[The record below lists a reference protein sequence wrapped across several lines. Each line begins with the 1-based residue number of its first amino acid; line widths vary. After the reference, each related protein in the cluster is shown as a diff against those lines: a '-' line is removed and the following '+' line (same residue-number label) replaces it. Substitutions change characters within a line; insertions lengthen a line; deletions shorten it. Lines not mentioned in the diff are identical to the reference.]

1 MSRKIRFSK
10 ESQSSLNDFFVH
22 RSPEQPK
29 SKAEENLPAGIL
41 SAFRTDVGKVR
52 ANNQDAPIV
61 SEKLRLYGV
70 ADGMGGHKGG
80 EVASTSA
87 RDDLLRELEGK
98 TPSVA
103 ALSGAIEEVNRQ
115 IYHQQEHDDA
125 LTGMGTTLS
134 VLWMSDNF
142 VYIGHVGD
150 SRVYLLRDGEF
161 KQMTLDHSLVEQLV
175 REGVLTEEEAQNHP
189 MRNIITRA
197 IGTDES
203 VEVDVVVEER
213 RKGDLWLACSDG
225 LHGLV
230 DDRQMR
236 DALRQYAPEKAADVL
251 LKAALDAGGRDNLTL
266 VSVHDGEEPAGMR

>member
-103 ALSGAIEEVNRQ
+103 TLSGAIEEVNRQ

-251 LKAALDAGGRDNLTL
+251 LKAALDAGGRDNVTL
-266 VSVHDGEEPAGMR
+266 VIVNDGEEPA

>member
-175 REGVLTEEEAQNHP
+175 REGVLTEEEAQNPP

-251 LKAALDAGGRDNLTL
+251 LKAALDAGGRDNVTL
-266 VSVHDGEEPAGMR
+266 VIVHDGEEPA

>member
-41 SAFRTDVGKVR
+41 CAFRTDVGKVR

-161 KQMTLDHSLVEQLV
+161 RQMTLDHSLVEQLV

-251 LKAALDAGGRDNLTL
+251 LKAALDAGGRDNVTL
-266 VSVHDGEEPAGMR
+266 VIVHDGEETA

>member
-41 SAFRTDVGKVR
+41 CAFRTDVGKVR

-103 ALSGAIEEVNRQ
+103 TLSGAIEEV
-115 IYHQQEHDDA
+115 
-125 LTGMGTTLS
+125 
-134 VLWMSDNF
+134 
-142 VYIGHVGD
+142 
-150 SRVYLLRDGEF
+150 
-161 KQMTLDHSLVEQLV
+161 
-175 REGVLTEEEAQNHP
+175 
-189 MRNIITRA
+189 
-197 IGTDES
+197 
-203 VEVDVVVEER
+203 
-213 RKGDLWLACSDG
+213 
-225 LHGLV
+225 
-230 DDRQMR
+230 
-236 DALRQYAPEKAADVL
+236 
-251 LKAALDAGGRDNLTL
+251 
-266 VSVHDGEEPAGMR
+266 

>member
-41 SAFRTDVGKVR
+41 CAFRTDVGKVR

-87 RDDLLRELEGK
+87 RDDLLRELDGK

-251 LKAALDAGGRDNLTL
+251 LKAALDAGGRDNVTL
-266 VSVHDGEEPAGMR
+266 VIVYDGEEPA

>member
-10 ESQSSLNDFFVH
+10 ESQSLLNDFFVH

-41 SAFRTDVGKVR
+41 CAFRTDVGKVR

-251 LKAALDAGGRDNLTL
+251 LKAALDAGGRDNVTL
-266 VSVHDGEEPAGMR
+266 VIVHDGEEPA

>member
-161 KQMTLDHSLVEQLV
+161 RQMTLDHSLVEQLV

-197 IGTDES
+197 IGTDET

-251 LKAALDAGGRDNLTL
+251 LKAALDAGGRDNVTL
-266 VSVHDGEEPAGMR
+266 VIVHDGEEPA

>member
-41 SAFRTDVGKVR
+41 CAFRTDVGKVR

-87 RDDLLRELEGK
+87 RDDLLRELDGK

-175 REGVLTEEEAQNHP
+175 REGVLTEDEAQNHP

-251 LKAALDAGGRDNLTL
+251 LKAALDAGGRDNVTL
-266 VSVHDGEEPAGMR
+266 VIVHDGEEPA

>member
-29 SKAEENLPAGIL
+29 SKTEENLPAGIL

-230 DDRQMR
+230 DARQMR

-251 LKAALDAGGRDNLTL
+251 LKAALDAGGRDNVTL
-266 VSVHDGEEPAGMR
+266 VIVHDGEEPA

>member
-41 SAFRTDVGKVR
+41 CAFRTDVGKVR

-203 VEVDVVVEER
+203 VEVDVAVEER

-251 LKAALDAGGRDNLTL
+251 LKAALDAGGRDNVTL
-266 VSVHDGEEPAGMR
+266 VIVHDGEEPA

>member
-29 SKAEENLPAGIL
+29 SKEEENLPAGIL

-236 DALRQYAPEKAADVL
+236 DALLQYAPEKAADVL
-251 LKAALDAGGRDNLTL
+251 LKAALDAGGRDNVTL
-266 VSVHDGEEPAGMR
+266 VIVHDGEEPA

>member
-103 ALSGAIEEVNRQ
+103 ALSSAIEEVNRQ

-230 DDRQMR
+230 DDRQIR

-251 LKAALDAGGRDNLTL
+251 LKAALDAGGRDNVTL
-266 VSVHDGEEPAGMR
+266 VIVHDGEEPA

>member
-175 REGVLTEEEAQNHP
+175 REGVLTEEEVQNHP

-251 LKAALDAGGRDNLTL
+251 LKAALDAGGRDNVTL
-266 VSVHDGEEPAGMR
+266 VIVHDGEEPA

>member
-203 VEVDVVVEER
+203 VEVDVVVAER

-251 LKAALDAGGRDNLTL
+251 LKAALDAGGRDNVTL
-266 VSVHDGEEPAGMR
+266 VIVHDGEEPA

>member
-236 DALRQYAPEKAADVL
+236 DALRQYPPEKAADVL
-251 LKAALDAGGRDNLTL
+251 LKAALDAGGRDNVTL
-266 VSVHDGEEPAGMR
+266 VIVHDGEEPA

>member
-203 VEVDVVVEER
+203 VEVDVGVEER

-251 LKAALDAGGRDNLTL
+251 LKAALDAGGRDNVTL
-266 VSVHDGEEPAGMR
+266 VIVHDGEEPA

>member
-41 SAFRTDVGKVR
+41 CAFRTDVGKVR

-103 ALSGAIEEVNRQ
+103 ALSGAIEEINRQ

-251 LKAALDAGGRDNLTL
+251 LKAALDAGGRDNVTL
-266 VSVHDGEEPAGMR
+266 VIVHDGEEPA

>member
-41 SAFRTDVGKVR
+41 CAFRTDVGKVR

-103 ALSGAIEEVNRQ
+103 TLSGAIEEVNRQ
-115 IYHQQEHDDA
+115 IYHQQAHDDA

-175 REGVLTEEEAQNHP
+175 REGVLTEEEARNHP

-251 LKAALDAGGRDNLTL
+251 LKAALDAGGRDNVTL
-266 VSVHDGEEPAGMR
+266 VIVHDGEEPA

>member
-41 SAFRTDVGKVR
+41 CAFRTDLGKVR

-251 LKAALDAGGRDNLTL
+251 LKAALDAGGRDNVTL
-266 VSVHDGEEPAGMR
+266 VIVHDGEEPA

>member
-29 SKAEENLPAGIL
+29 SKEEENLPAGIL

-103 ALSGAIEEVNRQ
+103 ALSCAIEEVNRQ

-203 VEVDVVVEER
+203 VEVDVVVAER

-251 LKAALDAGGRDNLTL
+251 LKAALDAGGRDNVTL
-266 VSVHDGEEPAGMR
+266 VIVHDGEEPA

>member
-161 KQMTLDHSLVEQLV
+161 RQMTLDHSLVEQLV

-197 IGTDES
+197 IGTDET

-213 RKGDLWLACSDG
+213 RKGDLWLVCSDG

-251 LKAALDAGGRDNLTL
+251 LKAALDAGGRDNVTL
-266 VSVHDGEEPAGMR
+266 VIVHDGEEPA

>member
-41 SAFRTDVGKVR
+41 CAFRTDVGKVR

-87 RDDLLRELEGK
+87 RDDLLRELDGK

-175 REGVLTEEEAQNHP
+175 REGVLTEEEAQTHP

-251 LKAALDAGGRDNLTL
+251 LKAALDAGGRDNVTL
-266 VSVHDGEEPAGMR
+266 VIVHDGEEPA

>member
-161 KQMTLDHSLVEQLV
+161 RQMTLDHSLVEQLV

-203 VEVDVVVEER
+203 VEVDVAVEER

-251 LKAALDAGGRDNLTL
+251 LKAALDAGGRDNVTL
-266 VSVHDGEEPAGMR
+266 VIVHDGEEPA

>member
-161 KQMTLDHSLVEQLV
+161 RQMTLDHSLVEQLV

-230 DDRQMR
+230 DDSQMR

-251 LKAALDAGGRDNLTL
+251 LKAALDAGGRDNVTL
-266 VSVHDGEEPAGMR
+266 VIVHDGEEPA

>member
-29 SKAEENLPAGIL
+29 SKEEENLPAGIL

-134 VLWMSDNF
+134 VLWMSDHF

-251 LKAALDAGGRDNLTL
+251 LKAALDAGGRDNVTL
-266 VSVHDGEEPAGMR
+266 VIVHDGEEPA

>member
-203 VEVDVVVEER
+203 VEVDVAVEER

-251 LKAALDAGGRDNLTL
+251 LKAALDAGGRDNVTL
-266 VSVHDGEEPAGMR
+266 VIVHDGEEPA

>member
-125 LTGMGTTLS
+125 LTGMGTTLVAAWIS
-134 VLWMSDNF
+134 RDLAVVIN
-142 VYIGHVGD
+142 VGD
-150 SRVYLLRDGEF
+150 SRAYHCAQREAAVSGKVCDVQDGIA
-161 KQMTLDHSLVEQLV
+161 QEQCQ
-175 REGVLTEEEAQNHP
+175 RHKGIDTAQFQ
-189 MRNIITRA
+189 
-197 IGTDES
+197 
-203 VEVDVVVEER
+203 R
-213 RKGDLWLACSDG
+213 RL
-225 LHGLV
+225 
-230 DDRQMR
+230 
-236 DALRQYAPEKAADVL
+236 
-251 LKAALDAGGRDNLTL
+251 
-266 VSVHDGEEPAGMR
+266 

>member
-41 SAFRTDVGKVR
+41 CAFRTDVGKVR

-236 DALRQYAPEKAADVL
+236 DALRQYEPEKAADVL
-251 LKAALDAGGRDNLTL
+251 LKAALDAGGRDNVTL
-266 VSVHDGEEPAGMR
+266 VIVHDGEEPA

>member
-29 SKAEENLPAGIL
+29 SKEEENLPAGIL

-230 DDRQMR
+230 DNRQMR

-251 LKAALDAGGRDNLTL
+251 LKAALDAGGRDNVTL
-266 VSVHDGEEPAGMR
+266 VIVHDGEEPA

>member
-29 SKAEENLPAGIL
+29 SKEEENLPAGIL

-225 LHGLV
+225 LHCLV

-251 LKAALDAGGRDNLTL
+251 LKAALDAGGRDNVTL
-266 VSVHDGEEPAGMR
+266 VIVHDGEEPA